1 MGYTEAEYYRIKRIK
16 LKTSMIHWARVLEL
30 KSDFTLTPFYQSAV
44 NAILNTKNL
53 IQKIFFLNVVLS
65 TINRIGID

>member
-44 NAILNTKNL
+44 NAILNTKN
-53 IQKIFFLNVVLS
+53 IFS
-65 TINRIGID
+65 

>member
-1 MGYTEAEYYRIKRIK
+1 
-16 LKTSMIHWARVLEL
+16 
-30 KSDFTLTPFYQSAV
+30 LTPFYQSAV